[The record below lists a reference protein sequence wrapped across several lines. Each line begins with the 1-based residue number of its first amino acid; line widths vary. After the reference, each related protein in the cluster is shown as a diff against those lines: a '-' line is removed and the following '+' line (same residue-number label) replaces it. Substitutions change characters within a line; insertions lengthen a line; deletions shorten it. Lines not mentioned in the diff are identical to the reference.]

1 MRVTNL
7 QALDKVLKKIEA
19 LQKEKR
25 EYTDFRND
33 EIAKIDSWYEGV
45 TAPID
50 NEIEYQESL
59 AIDYLN
65 ELREETGKKTVS
77 TPTGKVHSRV
87 SRPSIK
93 KVSDEPLLEYA
104 IENNIEDAL
113 QTKLA
118 WSALKKRLAIADG
131 KVIDTETGEV
141 IDRGVVV
148 TPERVTYS
156 VKVGDN

>member
-7 QALDKVLKKIEA
+7 QSLDKVLKKIEA

-25 EYTDFRND
+25 EYTDFRN
-33 EIAKIDSWYEGV
+33 EELAKVESWYEGV
-45 TAPID
+45 TSPID
-50 NEIEYQESL
+50 KEIEYQESL

-77 TPTGKVHSRV
+77 TPTGRVQSRV
-87 SRPSIK
+87 SRPTIK

-104 IENNIEDAL
+104 LQNDIKEAL

-118 WSALKKRLAIADG
+118 WSSLKKRLDIVDG
-131 KVIDTETGEV
+131 KVIDKETGEV
-141 IDRGVVV
+141 IESGVVV

-156 VKVGDN
+156 VKVGDE